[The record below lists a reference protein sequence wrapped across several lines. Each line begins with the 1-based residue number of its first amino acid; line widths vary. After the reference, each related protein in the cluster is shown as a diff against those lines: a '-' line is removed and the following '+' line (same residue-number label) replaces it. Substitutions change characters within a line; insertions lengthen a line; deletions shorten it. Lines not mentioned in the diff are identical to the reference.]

1 MEKGAAPTS
10 RPRAKGLPRR
20 SANQFFD
27 GRFERS
33 QQAGKRRSF
42 DLALLQR
49 KSKRGS
55 VGVLSKRRQPPTA
68 VRQVVGQRAQ
78 AVPHLVRPE
87 LITSKPRHF
96 LFIFL
101 IACLPWLI
109 HCYAEH
115 RLL

>member
-1 MEKGAAPTS
+1 M
-10 RPRAKGLPRR
+10 PRADVIRIGESVFRR
-20 SANQFFD
+20 SFCSRSPEAN
-27 GRFERS
+27 
-33 QQAGKRRSF
+33 KRRSF
-42 DLALLQR
+42 DLALLPR

-55 VGVLSKRRQPPTA
+55 LGVLSKRRQPPRP

-87 LITSKPRHF
+87 LMTAQPRHF
-96 LFIFL
+96 LFIFS

-115 RLL
+115 RWL